1 MDLCMKKFFYMI
13 VLAAAACASSSCN
26 TFIGA
31 GRDIQTLG
39 SGMENKGHG
48 RDWNGPTASAPNA
61 PNAAHD
67 PASKIPGTQQAPP
80 QY

>member
-1 MDLCMKKFFYMI
+1 MKKSFYLI
-13 VLAAAACASSSCN
+13 VLVAAACASSSCN

-39 SGMENKGHG
+39 SGMQNKGHG
-48 RDWNGPTASAPNA
+48 KDWNGQTAPAPNA
-61 PNAAHD
+61 PARQAPPTD
-67 PASKIPGTQQAPP
+67 LSPGTQQAPP

>member
-1 MDLCMKKFFYMI
+1 MCMKNSFYLI

-39 SGMENKGHG
+39 SGMQNKGHG
-48 RDWNGPTASAPNA
+48 REWNGQAAPAQKA
-61 PNAAHD
+61 PVQQAPSQA
-67 PASKIPGTQQAPP
+67 PGTQQAPP